1 MAREAKPGAFINC
14 KVRTEIIE
22 MLNDYSK
29 QTMIPKTAIV
39 EMALE
44 QYLGE
49 KGFMNK
55 NDEDKP
61 K

>member
-29 QTMIPKTAIV
+29 QTMIPKTAVV

-44 QYLGE
+44 QYLKE
-49 KGFMNK
+49 KIRK
-55 NDEDKP
+55 NEEDKP
-61 K
+61 KW

>member
-1 MAREAKPGAFINC
+1 MPREAKPGAFISC

-22 MLNDYSK
+22 MLNAYSK

-44 QYLGE
+44 QYLEE
-49 KGFMNK
+49 KIHK
-55 NDEDKP
+55 NEEDKP
-61 K
+61 Q